1 MLLSLCFII
10 FAYLMGS
17 LSSAIIVCQLMGL
30 PDPRSQGSGNP
41 GATNVLRFGGKKL
54 AIIVLLGDALKGVIP
69 VLLAK
74 LLGLSPAALAYIA
87 LAAFLGHLFPVFF
100 GFRGGKGVATALGV
114 ILVLSW
120 PVAVFAILVW
130 IMMAAIFRY
139 SSLAALTAA
148 VLAPVLAFFVSEI
161 YMFYAITLISII
173 LIVRHY
179 DNIRRLWAGTEG
191 KIGNKKVPPMN
202 NT

>member
-1 MLLSLCFII
+1 MLLTIGFII
-10 FAYLMGS
+10 IAYLLGS
-17 LSSAIIVCQLMGL
+17 LSSAIIVCKLMGL

-54 AIIVLLGDALKGVIP
+54 AIIVLIGDALKGVVP

-74 LLGLSPAALAYIA
+74 LLGLAPAGLAYVA
-87 LAAFLGHLFPVFF
+87 LAAFLGHLFPIFF

-114 ILVLSW
+114 ILALSW
-120 PVAVFAILVW
+120 PVAIFAILIW
-130 IMMAAIFRY
+130 IFMAVVFRY

-161 YMFYAITLISII
+161 HAFFAITLISLI
-173 LIVRHY
+173 LIARHSE
-179 DNIRRLWAGTEG
+179 NIQRLLKGQEG
-191 KIGNKKVPPMN
+191 KIGGG
-202 NT
+202 